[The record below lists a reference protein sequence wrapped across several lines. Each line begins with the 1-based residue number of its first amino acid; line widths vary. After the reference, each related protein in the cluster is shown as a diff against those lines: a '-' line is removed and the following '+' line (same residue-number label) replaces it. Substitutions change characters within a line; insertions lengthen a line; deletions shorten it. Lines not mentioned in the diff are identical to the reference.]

1 MRRENL
7 AFEVRRKYRL
17 QITSYIYIRM
27 ESCLLLV
34 DADLVA
40 SNIDS
45 SDVSYVTQLFT
56 TWSMTSEFHHC
67 SIYGK
72 AQA

>member
-1 MRRENL
+1 
-7 AFEVRRKYRL
+7 
-17 QITSYIYIRM
+17 M